1 MPFADVMPIGMSEDN
16 ILEVLERIKDELES
30 DARLVERCRSHV
42 PAMQVMSR
50 DESTI
55 LIKGTFDEGL
65 RKMMLA
71 MGRDPSSIEFEV
83 TISLSSGATL
93 VYTANDARS
102 MASSR
107 AIMEHIER
115 ELDSILDEFFTKIT
129 YNARKARAKDYI
141 KKYLPKKLGPMIRAM
156 SLDNEQGAVKKVVT
170 VISRK

>member
-1 MPFADVMPIGMSEDN
+1 MPFTDVVPVGTSEDN
-16 ILEVLERIKDELES
+16 LLEVLERIKDELES
-30 DARLVERCRSHV
+30 DSRLVERCRSHV

-71 MGRDPSSIEFEV
+71 LGRDPSSIEFEV
-83 TISLSSGATL
+83 SISLSSGTTL
-93 VYTANDARS
+93 VYTASDARS

-115 ELDSILDEFFTKIT
+115 ELDGILDRFFSNIT
-129 YNARKARAKDYI
+129 YNARKARAKEYI
-141 KKYLPKKLGPMIRAM
+141 KKYLPKKLGPMIRA
-156 SLDNEQGAVKKVVT
+156 LDLNGEQGTVKKVVT